1 MNELLGLDPSL
12 PLFHLIPLVVFGPI
26 FALVLYHLGLKHI
39 INPSP
44 EVRERRR
51 LLGEADKRAGA
62 ERTQKLRAA
71 GLDRSGLDRSPLQ
84 WAGQA
89 IPYSLFAIS
98 IAWLSTDPSYVAN
111 SPDKALIKLS
121 LTHPGQ
127 RKVKCRKMSAEE
139 LQKVA
144 VNMRSGMSCSR
155 ERWPLVADLTVDGEL
170 LYHGSARP
178 AGLAKDGHSSFY
190 EKFPVAAGPHRV
202 VFRLG
207 DRGGEGY
214 DYVVEKEIEL
224 KAAEIMVVSFDNQT
238 GRATVGD

>member
-39 INPSP
+39 INPPP

-51 LLGEADKRAGA
+51 LAHEAEQQAEG
-62 ERTQKLRAA
+62 ERTEKLKAA
-71 GLDRSGLDRSPLQ
+71 GIYRSGLSRSPLQ

-89 IPYSLFAIS
+89 IPYTLFAIS
-98 IAWLSTDPSYVAN
+98 IAWFSSSPSYVAN
-111 SPDKALIKLS
+111 PPEMALIKLS
-121 LTHPGQ
+121 LTHPGK
-127 RKVKCRKMSAEE
+127 RKVECRKLSAEE
-139 LQKVA
+139 LQKLA
-144 VNMRSGMSCSR
+144 ANMRSGVSCSR
-155 ERWPLVADLTVDGEL
+155 ERWPLVADLVVDGEL

-190 EKFPVAAGPHRV
+190 EKFPVTKGRHLI
-202 VFRLG
+202 VFRLA

-214 DYVVEKEIEL
+214 DYIVEKQVDM
-224 KAAEIMVVSFDNQT
+224 KAAEILVVSFDNPT
-238 GRATVGD
+238 ARATIGE